1 MSGEVS
7 LAGFT
12 LFAVVG
18 GTLVEFKV
26 SPSSDESVL
35 SKEFHPT
42 ATTALGSTV
51 SEAAKF
57 AVIEIFE
64 SIESV
69 KGFSELSLPVQ
80 PVNSYPVSGVAVI
93 VTEPPVVVND
103 EPELSTEPPDDDP
116 TVNND
121 LPVIGKI
128 EMPKLSK
135 RTAE

>member
-1 MSGEVS
+1 MSAAVKTTRPPPLFGSSVTDVPITPEKPEMKESGEVS

-80 PVNSYPVSGVAVI
+80 PVNSYPVSGVAVF

-103 EPELSTEPPDDDP
+103 
-116 TVNND
+116 
-121 LPVIGKI
+121 
-128 EMPKLSK
+128 
-135 RTAE
+135 